1 MIFLINKYLNFKI
14 FTFISFRIIFSLLT
28 SFCINLL
35 VIPYFISYFKKIQ
48 KFQIIRIDGPIKH
61 LDKNNIPTMGGIFI
75 IISICLSVLLY
86 CNLHNMY
93 IWYVLFIIL
102 GYGLIGLLD
111 DYKKIKCNNS
121 IGLKI
126 FWKFFWL
133 SIIAILIIY
142 VMYSNEK
149 NNIYIELIIPFYHA
163 IPLKINF
170 FYIFLSYFVLLGSS
184 NGVNL
189 TDGLDGL
196 AIMPV
201 IFVSFGLGLI
211 AFFSSDLNLINYIN
225 ISYSDKASEMSV
237 LCASIVGSGL
247 GFLWFNI
254 HPAKIFMGDVGSLS
268 LGGALGII
276 SILLHQELLLLLM
289 GGIFVFETI
298 SVILQ
303 IIYFKVRKKR
313 IFKMA
318 PIHHHYEI
326 KGLSE
331 PIITI
336 RFWIISFILL
346 LIGIISLRIHD
357 VI

>member
-14 FTFISFRIIFSLLT
+14 LTLISFRIIFSLLT
-28 SFCINLL
+28 SFLINLL
-35 VIPYFISYFKKIQ
+35 IGPYIISYLKKLQ
-48 KFQIIRIDGPIKH
+48 KFQIIRNNGPKKH
-61 LDKNNIPTMGGIFI
+61 LNKNNIPTMGGIFI
-75 IISICLSVLLY
+75 IISICLCTLLY
-86 CNLHNMY
+86 CDLNNIY
-93 IWYVLFIIL
+93 IWYVIAVIL

-111 DYKKIKCNNS
+111 DYKKIKFNNS
-121 IGLKI
+121 TGLKI
-126 FWKFFWL
+126 LYKFFGL
-133 SIIAILIIY
+133 SIIAVFIIY
-142 VMYSNEK
+142 IIYCKNE
-149 NNIYIELIIPFYHA
+149 NNISTEIIIPFYTL
-163 IPLKINF
+163 ISLKINY
-170 FYIFLSYFVLLGSS
+170 FYLFLSYFVIVGTS
-184 NGVNL
+184 NAVNL

-201 IFVSFGLGLI
+201 IFLSFGLGLI
-211 AFFSSDLNLINYIN
+211 AFFSSDINLCNYIN
-225 ISYSDKASEMSV
+225 TSYSEKSIELTV
-237 LCASIVGSGL
+237 LCASIIGSGL
-247 GFLWFNI
+247 GFLWFNTY
-254 HPAKIFMGDVGSLS
+254 PAKIFMGDVGSLS

-276 SILLHQELLLLLM
+276 SILLHQELLLLIM
-289 GGIFVFETI
+289 GGVFVFETI

-303 IIYFKVRKKR
+303 IIYFKMRKKR

-331 PIITI
+331 PLITI

>member
-1 MIFLINKYLNFKI
+1 MIFLINQYLNIKMFAL
-14 FTFISFRIIFSLLT
+14 ISCRIIFSLLT
-28 SFCINLL
+28 SFFINLF
-35 VIPYFISYFKKIQ
+35 VGPYIISYFKKFQ
-48 KFQIIRIDGPIKH
+48 TFQIIRTEGPTGHFK
-61 LDKNNIPTMGGIFI
+61 KNNTPTMGGVFI
-75 IISICLSVLLY
+75 VISIFFSTFFY
-86 CNLHNMY
+86 CDLNNTY
-93 IWYVLFIIL
+93 IWYVLFILI
-102 GYGLIGLLD
+102 GYGVIGLLD
-111 DYKKIKCNNS
+111 DYKKIKFQNS
-121 IGLKI
+121 VGLKI
-126 FWKFFWL
+126 LYKFLGL
-133 SIIAILIIY
+133 SIIAILLLYI
-142 VMYSNEK
+142 MYAHQENS
-149 NNIYIELIIPFYHA
+149 IAIEIIIPFYKA
-163 IPLKINF
+163 ISFKINYL
-170 FYIFLSYFVLLGSS
+170 YIFLSYLVIVGSS

-201 IFVSFGLGLI
+201 IFLSFGFGLI
-211 AFFSSDLNLINYIN
+211 AFFSSDINICNNIN
-225 ISYSDKASEMSV
+225 ISYSEKSNELSV

-247 GFLWFNI
+247 GFLWFNTY
-254 HPAKIFMGDVGSLS
+254 PAKIFMGDVGSLS

-289 GGIFVFETI
+289 GGIFVIETM

-303 IIYFKVRKKR
+303 VIYFKMRKKR

-331 PIITI
+331 PLITI

-346 LIGIISLRIHD
+346 LIGVISLRIHD